1 MTYASKVVGYLQ
13 HCTCGLKDVRDAVLL
28 VVTDVDVAVV
38 EGSEDLLPCL

>member
-13 HCTCGLKDVRDAVLL
+13 DCACGFEDVRNAILL
-28 VVTDVDVAVV
+28 VVADVDVAVV